1 MGYIPWNEKEIQA
14 SYCTVTE
21 LKGMAV
27 ESCNVCWRLAIL
39 SRWKVGKN
47 KSKKFGGANH
57 LSIVCNFTN
66 MAHCNFTILRIVVG
80 ILCWDGLR
88 FTDSILWWINSR
100 QGGDSLIFLV
110 S

>member
-39 SRWKVGKN
+39 SRWKVNGEQI
-47 KSKKFGGANH
+47 KKVWWCQSN
-57 LSIVCNFTN
+57 SVCNFTN
-66 MAHCNFTILRIVVG
+66 MAHGPDTVISPLESGG
-80 ILCWDGLR
+80 IGLR
-88 FTDSILWWINSR
+88 FTDSDLERWINCR
-100 QGGDSLIFLV
+100 QG
-110 S
+110 